1 MNLVELE
8 PNQFEKIRSLFHK
21 LQHLTFTLDAVI
33 ARNTLMRIWVDSK
46 DDPKSCFM
54 WDKMHCYYFVGQAE
68 NENFNKQISKLFDQ
82 TIIPQAIRNKS
93 DLYKV
98 ESSSKEWEPFLEKLL
113 KKYLPVKRSR
123 VFLTLEEFIPKN
135 MAKFLQKAF
144 EIREID
150 QKLLESEIANIQS
163 IVDEINVCWDSIES
177 FLKIGFGFC
186 LIVHLDNSK
195 KEIQGWCT
203 GEYFSSKKCGIGIE
217 TFSGYRKKGYA
228 TAMASAFVEHCLK
241 TNIKPYWDSYSNNY
255 ASIRVAEKIGFKKI
269 EDYHVYFGS
278 FINSELYQ
286 GYHYFSEKKYEIAA
300 KWFEKAAELEQRK
313 TESLYNAACSWSLG
327 GESEKAFLQLHE
339 TIDSLNSST
348 IKFINYMRKDRY
360 LEALH
365 SLDNWKKILTQLSEI
380 ESRIKEN

>member
-21 LQHLTFTLDAVI
+21 LQHLTFTLDAAI
-33 ARNTLMRIWVDSK
+33 AKNTPMRIWVDNK

-54 WDKMHCYYFVGQAE
+54 WDKTHCYYFVGQAE
-68 NENFNKQISKLFDQ
+68 NDDFNKNLCKLFDQ
-82 TIIPQAIRNKS
+82 TVIPQAILNKS

-98 ESSSKEWEPFLEKLL
+98 EYSSKEWEPFLEELL
-113 KKYLPVKRSR
+113 KKYLPVKKSR
-123 VFLTLEEFIPKN
+123 VFLALEGYSSKKITKLPS
-135 MAKFLQKAF
+135 KAF
-144 EIREID
+144 EIRKIN
-150 QKLLESEIANIQS
+150 QKLLESEIANLQS
-163 IVDEINVCWDSIES
+163 IVDEINECWDSIES
-177 FLKIGFGFC
+177 FLQIGFGFC
-186 LIVHLDNSK
+186 LIVHLDNDK

-241 TNIKPYWDSYSNNY
+241 VNIKPYWDSYANNY
-255 ASIRVAEKIGFKKI
+255 ASIRVAEKIGLKKI

-300 KWFEKAAELEQRK
+300 KWFEKASELEQRK

-327 GESEKAFLQLHE
+327 GESEKAFLQLNK
-339 TIDSLNSST
+339 TIDSLNNST
-348 IKFINYMRKDRY
+348 IRFINYMRSDQY
-360 LEALH
+360 LEVLH
-365 SLDNWKKILTQLSEI
+365 PFDNWNKILIRLNEV
-380 ESRIKEN
+380 ESRINKS